1 MRDIVRLFC
10 ALGLSLLVSGS
21 AFSVEAQVK
30 VKPAAVSVDEMIRW
44 MPADTESIAVT
55 QAPVRLSARHDWAG
69 VGPETVLDRLADA
82 SALLPD
88 YDWSKG
94 VKLARVVS
102 GSRRFSLPK
111 NLGPFLFEGC
121 SILEF
126 ASDSRLT
133 AEQFLKGI
141 SVCSGKTVTL
151 CGKEV
156 VEVVRAID
164 EDSWRFYACA
174 LSPNV
179 VLWATDAKFL
189 TSVLQRS
196 ASKSPRVA
204 FTEAFPLWR
213 WIDREADFWGLRDYS
228 KIVELHRYMNSPS
241 SLIEPDASLYRDKK
255 PVGYAVYYKTED
267 SKFIKT
273 FVSKDKKAQAIREH
287 WQRQSAE
294 KCHVTCWERQPA
306 PNVLQFAEDVTE
318 GDDEHK
324 FVLPLVVVSDLGHAA
339 F

>member
-1 MRDIVRLFC
+1 MRGIVQLLR
-10 ALGLSLLVSGS
+10 ALGLSLVLSSS
-21 AFSVEAQVK
+21 AFSVEAQEK
-30 VKPAAVSVDEMIRW
+30 VKPVAISVDEMIRW

-55 QAPVRLSARHDWAG
+55 QAPVRLSARHYWAE

-82 SALLPD
+82 TALLPG

-94 VKLARVVS
+94 TKLARVVS
-102 GSRRFSLPK
+102 GSRRFSLPN

-126 ASDSRLT
+126 APDSPLT
-133 AEQFLKGI
+133 AEQFLKSI
-141 SVCSGKTVTL
+141 SACSSKTFTL
-151 CGKEV
+151 CEKEV
-156 VEVVRAID
+156 VEVVRLID
-164 EDSWRFYACA
+164 QDTWKFYACV

-179 VLWATDAKFL
+179 VLWATDTKFL

-204 FTEAFPLWR
+204 FTVAFPLWR
-213 WIDREADFWGLRDYS
+213 WIDCKADFWGLRDYS
-228 KIVELHRYMNSPS
+228 KTVELHRYMNSPS
-241 SLIEPDASLYRDKK
+241 GLIDPDSGRYRDKK

-273 FVSKDKKAQAIREH
+273 FISKDKKAQAIREH
-287 WQRQSAE
+287 WQKLSGE
-294 KCHVTCWERQPA
+294 KCHVTCWIRHPF
-306 PNVLQFAEDVTE
+306 PNILQFAEDGTE

-324 FVLPLVVVSDLGHAA
+324 FVLPLVVVSALGHAA